1 MIDAV
6 VTSISLEKIDL
17 PDEFFPAH
25 ISVAVID
32 AVIRA
37 RYPHGSPSVRTAERY
52 CRKFGLARTRV
63 DHWNPP
69 SMDEQEILGDLI
81 RRCDALGPDAME
93 TDVFGIRRG
102 LAEHPIRPVA
112 TVLYVARAL
121 WSIGVHVLQDMSDRH
136 HQEIAGALQRLPGVD
151 EHTVRRLLMYT
162 GGDDFVLGDA
172 HVRHFVARAL
182 GRSTISSV
190 DAETLVRSAAYE
202 LILSPRFL
210 DREIWLYS
218 LSHSLLH
225 DRRGTG

>member
-1 MIDAV
+1 
-6 VTSISLEKIDL
+6 
-17 PDEFFPAH
+17 
-25 ISVAVID
+25 
-32 AVIRA
+32 
-37 RYPHGSPSVRTAERY
+37 
-52 CRKFGLARTRV
+52 
-63 DHWNPP
+63 
-69 SMDEQEILGDLI
+69 MDEQEILGDLI

-151 EHTVRRLLMYT
+151 ELTVRRLLMYT

-182 GRSTISSV
+182 DRSTISS
-190 DAETLVRSAAYE
+190 DGAETLVRSAAYE

-218 LSHSLLH
+218 LSH
-225 DRRGTG
+225 